1 MKSTSS
7 FSLLLIALLM
17 STFPFF
23 FIKLPM
29 LYHDHG
35 VQHIF
40 SQPAR
45 TNKDKKILVE
55 CEFGA
60 KENCFEKFST
70 HLRNK
75 SSWHF
80 FGDSN
85 MIYTFNKIK
94 YPRKVTS
101 DKRNKRGFRG
111 RCGFLDYVNI
121 SKRKKWVQ
129 PNPLLLQGPIDHGL
143 KNPYCT
149 DLMGTLY
156 RMTSENRTHF
166 IEFLTVEFAND
177 VAHQSAVGN
186 TTQETVSKY
195 LAMQIEERRIPREQS
210 VCVASTGLHD
220 QALCPGLNSEVK
232 CRDLYLFNVKKY
244 LNLLS
249 IACGNI
255 VWVSQ
260 THVNETGGYIQRNS
274 RSKSWDDGVKS
285 LLEKMT
291 ISNFFFLDILNFSS
305 QFEHV
310 DNVHFKGKYY
320 DTMASFW
327 THFL

>member
-1 MKSTSS
+1 MKSKRIT
-7 FSLLLIALLM
+7 FLAIALLM
-17 STFPFF
+17 SAFSLFF
-23 FIKLPM
+23 LDELPM
-29 LYHDHG
+29 LYRDHG
-35 VQHIF
+35 LKHLF
-40 SQPAR
+40 AQPAR
-45 TNKDKKILVE
+45 TNQDKKLVE
-55 CEFGA
+55 CEFGE
-60 KENCFEKFST
+60 KENCFEKFSNNS
-70 HLRNK
+70 LRYK

-85 MIYTFNKIK
+85 MIYTFHKIK

-101 DKRNKRGFRG
+101 DKKLRGFRG
-111 RCGFLDYVNI
+111 RCGFLNYVNI
-121 SKRKKWVQ
+121 SKRKKWIQ
-129 PNPLLLQGPIDHGL
+129 PNPSLLQGPIDHGL

-177 VAHQSAVGN
+177 VEQQSAVGN

-220 QALCPGLNSEVK
+220 QALCLGLNSEVK

-244 LNLLS
+244 LNFLS
-249 IACGNI
+249 VACGNI

-285 LLEKMT
+285 LLKKMT

-310 DNVHFKGKYY
+310 DNVHFKDKYY
-320 DTMASFW
+320 YTMGSFW
-327 THFL
+327 TQFL